1 MKFRI
6 VRNGSN
12 NSHSVQRFFFVLI
25 YLLSVHCLAVEQ
37 ESKQK
42 MNVLFNNISNF
53 RNFTARNGFR
63 SHYNHTE
70 EVVKTVAFWL
80 IIIFGIIGNSL
91 VITVVKMFQSMRT
104 TTNYLLVNVACA
116 DVATL
121 LFTAM
126 LNLITRK
133 NKSFTSKALLSFL
146 CKFIY
151 TNTVAIVTLLV
162 TALTLTVLAIE
173 RYHALVKPLILSR
186 RLTINKMV
194 YVITGIWLAAIVMV
208 TPLFATLDYVPDR
221 PFCSYGDAE
230 YEMMIYIDCLI
241 VILTFVPFAVIAFC
255 YTQIIYGMYFKNT
268 ICGTKSERSDTREEA
283 RERRKLVTLLIL
295 LTIVFFLAFVP
306 YGALLI
312 MQVSNVKHTPMYI
325 RYGSQYLTLLN
336 CSVNPLIYGFQ
347 SSNYRIAFKFLLKK
361 ILRRD
366 VTNERFEMLEMRTRT
381 SSRSV

>member
-1 MKFRI
+1 M
-6 VRNGSN
+6 
-12 NSHSVQRFFFVLI
+12 
-25 YLLSVHCLAVEQ
+25 EQ
-37 ESKQK
+37 ENTQK

-53 RNFTARNGFR
+53 RNFTARKGFQ

-91 VITVVKMFQSMRT
+91 VIIVVKIFQSMRT

-116 DVATL
+116 DIATL

-133 NKSFTSKALLSFL
+133 NKSFTSEAVSRFL

-208 TPLFATLDYVPDR
+208 TPPFSTLDYDLDMHS
-221 PFCSYGDAE
+221 CSYGDAG
-230 YEMMIYIDCLI
+230 YEMMIYTDRLI
-241 VILTFVPFAVIAFC
+241 VIFTLVPFTVIAFC

-268 ICGTKSERSDTREEA
+268 ICVKEVIPG
-283 RERRKLVTLLIL
+283 RKQEK
-295 LTIVFFLAFVP
+295 
-306 YGALLI
+306 GE
-312 MQVSNVKHTPMYI
+312 S
-325 RYGSQYLTLLN
+325 
-336 CSVNPLIYGFQ
+336 
-347 SSNYRIAFKFLLKK
+347 
-361 ILRRD
+361 
-366 VTNERFEMLEMRTRT
+366 
-381 SSRSV
+381 

>member
-1 MKFRI
+1 MKQLLLF
-6 VRNGSN
+6 S
-12 NSHSVQRFFFVLI
+12 LI
-25 YLLSVHCLAVEQ
+25 SLVLSVSLWNRKAN
-37 ESKQK
+37 KK
-42 MNVLFNNISNF
+42 MSVFFNNISNF
-53 RNFTARNGFR
+53 TNLTVPKGPL
-63 SHYNHTE
+63 HYNQTE
-70 EVVKTVAFWL
+70 EVIKTVAFWL
-80 IIIFGIIGNSL
+80 IIIVGIIGNSL

-104 TTNYLLVNVACA
+104 TTNYLLVSVACA

-121 LFTAM
+121 SFTGM
-126 LNLITRK
+126 LNLIMMKTWPV
-133 NKSFTSKALLSFL
+133 TSKALLSFL

-151 TNTVAIVTLLV
+151 TNTVAIITLLV

-173 RYHALVKPLILSR
+173 RYHALVRPLIISR

-208 TPLFATLDYVPDR
+208 TPLFATLDYDQDKR
-221 PFCSYGDAE
+221 ICSHGNAG
-230 YEMMIYIDCLI
+230 YEMMIYTDCLI

-283 RERRKLVTLLIL
+283 REKKKLVTLLIL
-295 LTIVFFLAFVP
+295 LTTVFFLAFVP

-312 MQVSNVKHTPMYI
+312 MQVSDVKHTPTYL

-347 SSNYRIAFKFLLKK
+347 SSNYRLAFKFLLKK

-366 VTNERFEMLEMRTRT
+366 VTYERFEMLEMRNCT
-381 SSRSV
+381 SSRCV